1 MKSHEAIQIAING
14 KTVEHAKRLGKSI
27 SLLSKWQEPQGDY
40 TDSGAYNPLDRI
52 EAIVE
57 KSLSLGNSFEDA
69 TAPIKYLEE
78 KFGIIGIV
86 LPKNPPCMNEM
97 SQELLET
104 IHEFGQLAEAA
115 SKALWDGKITSQE
128 YLKIEKEGWDLIR
141 QVTEFMHKAKES
153 VK

>member
-1 MKSHEAIQIAING
+1 MKSHEAIQKAING

-27 SLLSKWQEPQGDY
+27 SLLSKWQEPNVDY

-57 KSLSLGNSFEDA
+57 TSLNHGNSFEAA

-78 KFGIIGIV
+78 RFGIIGIV
-86 LPKNPPCMNEM
+86 LSKNIPDMNEV
-97 SQELLET
+97 SRELLET
-104 IHEFGQLAEAA
+104 VQEFGQLAEAA
-115 SKALWDGKITSQE
+115 SKALADGHITPQE
-128 YLKIEKEGWDLIR
+128 YIRIEKEGWDLIR
-141 QVTEFMHKAKES
+141 QVTEFMYMAKES